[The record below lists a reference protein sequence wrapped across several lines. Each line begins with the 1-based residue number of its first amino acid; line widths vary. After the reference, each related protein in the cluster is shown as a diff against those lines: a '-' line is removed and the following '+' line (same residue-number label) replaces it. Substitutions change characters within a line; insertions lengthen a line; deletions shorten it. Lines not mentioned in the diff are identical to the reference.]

1 MTASASAAASRSRTM
16 SIGQVLSSLRDDF
29 PDVTISK
36 IRFLETEGLVEP
48 ERAPSGYRRFTH
60 DDVERLRYVLAAQ
73 RDHYLPL
80 KVIREHLDA
89 IDRGLRPAS
98 PLNRPGVPREVGQLD
113 GPAADELARDGTEIT
128 LTRPELLEASG
139 ADERM
144 LAALEGHGLVQA
156 TRSGHYDGDALAVA
170 RACVELLGFGLEPR
184 HLRPFRTAADR
195 EIDLVDQAVGPLLRL
210 RSEDGPSRAEE
221 AAREIAVLSVQ
232 LRTALVRAGV
242 RRVLRR

>member
-1 MTASASAAASRSRTM
+1 MTATASAAAGRGSTM
-16 SIGQVLSSLRDDF
+16 SIGAVLASLREDF

-60 DDVERLRYVLAAQ
+60 RDVERLRYVLGAQ

-89 IDRGLRPAS
+89 IDRGLSPAA
-98 PLNRPGVPREVGQLD
+98 PLGRPGVPREVGQVE
-113 GPAADELARDGTEIT
+113 GPGPEELAREGSDVT
-128 LTRPELLEASG
+128 LTRAELVEAAG
-139 ADERM
+139 ATDKQ
-144 LAALEGHGLVQA
+144 LAALEQHGLVQP
-156 TRSGHYDGDALAVA
+156 TRSGHYDADALAVA
-170 RACVELLGFGLEPR
+170 RICIEMSAFGLEPR

-195 EIDLVDQAVGPLLRL
+195 EIDLVEQAVSPLQRM
-210 RSEDGPSRAEE
+210 RSDDAASRAEE
-221 AAREIAVLSVQ
+221 AAREIAALSLQ

-242 RRVLRR
+242 RRLLQR